1 MNKPIKRVLLKLSG
15 EALMGDQQ
23 FGIKADTL
31 SVFAEEIVEVIKA
44 GYQVGIVVGG
54 GNIFRG
60 LQAENIGIERAQG
73 DYMGMLATMINGMA
87 LQGAI
92 ESKGVY
98 TRLLSALNVSQ
109 VCEPYIRRRAVRHL
123 EKGRC
128 IIMAAGTGN
137 PYFTTDT
144 AAALRANELEVDLI
158 LKGTSVD
165 GVYTADPKKD
175 PTATKFDEISFD
187 DVLHKK
193 LRIMDQTAFTLCRE
207 NHMPIIVFNIKE
219 RGNILRILKGEKI
232 GTLVS

>member
-1 MNKPIKRVLLKLSG
+1 MNQPIKRILLKLSG
-15 EALMGDQQ
+15 EALMGNQQ

-31 SVFAEEIVEVIKA
+31 SIFADEIAEVINA
-44 GYQVGIVVGG
+44 GYEVGIVVGG

-60 LQAENIGIERAQG
+60 LQAGNIGIERAQG
-73 DYMGMLATMINGMA
+73 DYMGMLATLINGMA
-87 LQGAI
+87 LQGAL
-92 ESKGVY
+92 ESKGIY
-98 TRLLSALNVSQ
+98 TRLLSALSIAQ

-144 AAALRANELEVDLI
+144 AAALRANEIEADVI

-175 PTATKFDEISFD
+175 ATASKYDTISYDEVMI
-187 DVLHKK
+187 KN
-193 LRIMDQTAFTLCRE
+193 LRIMDQTAFALCKE
-207 NHMPIIVFNIKE
+207 NKMPIIVFNIKE
-219 RGNILRILKGEKI
+219 RGNILRILKGEKL
-232 GTLVS
+232 GTLIS